1 MKNRLLSLALSICFS
16 AVAPNAS
23 AHSGSDLTT
32 QTQIPGYTF
41 GQKSV
46 ATAPYTL
53 KDLESLKKTLL
64 FTDEDVLYLR
74 KSKEILAGQTDAIL
88 DVWYGFVASTPE
100 LVEYF
105 KNTKTGQPDGDYL
118 GAVRK
123 RFGQWIL
130 DTADANYDQ
139 AWLDYQYEIGL
150 RHTKIKKNKTDHV
163 KSVPQVNFRYLPA
176 LTIPVT
182 TTLKPFLAKKGVST
196 ADVEKMHAAWVKS
209 VLLQTILW
217 SYPYVRDGQF

>member
-1 MKNRLLSLALSICFS
+1 MKNRFFSLAASVCLSAIIPF
-16 AVAPNAS
+16 AS
-23 AHSGSDLTT
+23 AHGGSISVP

-105 KNTKTGQPDGDYL
+105 KS
-118 GAVRK
+118 
-123 RFGQWIL
+123 I
-130 DTADANYDQ
+130 
-139 AWLDYQYEIGL
+139 
-150 RHTKIKKNKTDHV
+150 
-163 KSVPQVNFRYLPA
+163 
-176 LTIPVT
+176 
-182 TTLKPFLAKKGVST
+182 
-196 ADVEKMHAAWVKS
+196 
-209 VLLQTILW
+209 ILW
-217 SYPYVRDGQF
+217 

>member
-1 MKNRLLSLALSICFS
+1 MKNCLFSFAVSVGLGVVVPVAFAHSEPALS
-16 AVAPNAS
+16 P
-23 AHSGSDLTT
+23 

-74 KSKEILAGQTDAIL
+74 KSKEILANQTDAIL

-118 GAVRK
+118 NAVRK

-139 AWLDYQYEIGL
+139 TWLNYQYEIGL
-150 RHTKIKKNKTDHV
+150 RHTKIQKNKTDHV

-182 TTLKPFLAKKGVST
+182 TTLKPFLAKKGVSA

-217 SYPYVRDGQF
+217 SYPYVCDGWF

>member
-1 MKNRLLSLALSICFS
+1 MKLNSLAAVLTVAWA
-16 AVAPNAS
+16 AVAAPNVQAQ
-23 AHSGSDLTT
+23 SGLA
-32 QTQIPGYTF
+32 IPGYAM
-41 GQKSV
+41 GQNTLAK
-46 ATAPYTL
+46 APYTL
-53 KDLESLKKTLL
+53 AEVESLKRTLL
-64 FTDEDVLYLR
+64 LSEEDIRYLR
-74 KSKEILAGQTDAIL
+74 MSKPILADQTEAIL

-100 LVEYF
+100 LVVYF
-105 KNTKTGQPDGDYL
+105 KNNKTGLPDPAYL
-118 GAVRK
+118 SAVRK

-150 RHTKIKKNKTDHV
+150 RHTRPKKNQTDRAD
-163 KSVPQVNFRYLPA
+163 SVPLVHFRYLSA

-182 TTLKPFLAKKGVST
+182 TTLKPFLAKKGASA

-217 SYPYVRDGQF
+217 SHPYVREGQF